1 METAMSLWLNVANA
15 GRSLLLGVVLGLSSA
30 AGWAADGMAGAPSAP
45 KPPSGPN
52 EVSIGF
58 NVFVPTELTVP
69 VGTTVKW
76 VNNDGSNHNVVFKD
90 ATKSGRLRHD
100 ATYSRTFAA
109 AGIYEYEC
117 AIHGAMMSGRIVV
130 E

>member
-1 METAMSLWLNVANA
+1 MSLRLNLAKA
-15 GRSLLLGVVLGLSSA
+15 GRKLVLGAGLWLSTT
-30 AGWAADGMAGAPSAP
+30 AGWAAEGLSGAPTAP

-76 VNNDGSNHNVVFKD
+76 VNNDGSNHNVLFKD

-100 ATYSRTFAA
+100 ATYTRTFAA

-117 AIHGAMMSGRIVV
+117 AIHGAVMSGRIVV
-130 E
+130 K